1 MKAQRGGGKNIE
13 KNFVETFWKFKIS
26 LKQGTVKNCRCSQ
39 YLYKLEHFSEKR
51 IFRLFLQSKTAKKV
65 SIIWSLAGCGE
76 RTTNWESFY
85 LVKEECY
92 WQQQRRGHVFLW
104 RDLSHQIRV
113 QIEGQTELEARPV
126 SQYDLSSAP
135 QTPLGSSSIVV
146 PGPAWPGSII
156 HNVVLGNITTLYQ
169 FASLR
174 FSTGETERVREITQ
188 KI

>member
-1 MKAQRGGGKNIE
+1 M
-13 KNFVETFWKFKIS
+13 
-26 LKQGTVKNCRCSQ
+26 
-39 YLYKLEHFSEKR
+39 
-51 IFRLFLQSKTAKKV
+51 
-65 SIIWSLAGCGE
+65 
-76 RTTNWESFY
+76 
-85 LVKEECY
+85 
-92 WQQQRRGHVFLW
+92 FLW

-113 QIEGQTELEARPV
+113 HIEGQTELEARPV